1 MPRPFHIIFSVA
13 AALLGVL
20 VVGLPAA
27 PPQET
32 GANAVKKKQI
42 VSTQKPAAALI
53 SKQDPPKLTPRV
65 LDQITP
71 DNAFI
76 LISLSKQRAWL
87 MLQNEIAV
95 DSPVSTGK
103 KARQTPPGKF
113 KITQKNKDHRS
124 NLYGSFVDKKGRT
137 VRSGVSSRI
146 DSAPSG
152 TRFVGSPMLYFQRLT
167 NDGIG
172 LHVGVLPGYPAS
184 HGCIRLP
191 DEIARIFFE
200 KTKLGTRVEIVN

>member
-1 MPRPFHIIFSVA
+1 MPRSFLPSFPAFTAV
-13 AALLGVL
+13 LGL
-20 VVGLPAA
+20 FVVGLHAA
-27 PPQET
+27 PPNGA
-32 GANAVKKKQI
+32 GANAARKKP
-42 VSTQKPAAALI
+42 SAPTQKPASALI
-53 SKQDPPKLTPRV
+53 SKQDPPRLTPRV
-65 LDQITP
+65 LDQVTP
-71 DNAFI
+71 DNAFL
-76 LISLSKQRAWL
+76 LISLSRQRIWL

-95 DSPVSTGK
+95 DSPISSGK
-103 KARQTPPGKF
+103 KARQTPTGKF

-152 TRFVGSPMLYFQRLT
+152 TRFVGAPMLYFQRLT
-167 NDGIG
+167 DDGIG

-191 DEIARIFFE
+191 EDIARIFFE